1 MLDLSAVSVGA
12 IGLVTGACVG
22 FTARRARLCTLGAI
36 ESAVVGGDWRR
47 LKIFGL
53 ALAIALLGTQA
64 LILAGLFDETRTT
77 YLPTQIAWLSIL
89 LGATMFGLG
98 MALVG
103 TCAFGCLVRLGGGD
117 LRSLVTLI
125 VFSAVALTALRG
137 ALSGVRLDWL
147 EQIAWP
153 MPNAAPGSLIDLASR
168 FAGFDMRAL
177 AALAIGGGLL
187 TIAALDKRLRH
198 SPRLWLAGL
207 VLGAGVVLGWAA
219 TGVLVDAFSP
229 QRPQSLTFVA
239 PVARGLHALIL
250 GTGGWLEFS
259 VMSAPG
265 VALGSALAA
274 WSNAEFRWEAF
285 DDHQEMRRHLTGA
298 VLMGLGG
305 VLAGG
310 CTIGQGLSAGS
321 LLAMSWP
328 LALVSMIGGAWL
340 GLVLL
345 VEGSLREGLWAR
357 LGEWRAS
364 NKTFVE

>member
-1 MLDLSAVSVGA
+1 
-12 IGLVTGACVG
+12 
-22 FTARRARLCTLGAI
+22 
-36 ESAVVGGDWRR
+36 
-47 LKIFGL
+47 
-53 ALAIALLGTQA
+53 
-64 LILAGLFDETRTT
+64 
-77 YLPTQIAWLSIL
+77 
-89 LGATMFGLG
+89 
-98 MALVG
+98 
-103 TCAFGCLVRLGGGD
+103 

-125 VFSAVALTALRG
+125 VFGAVALTALRG
-137 ALSGVRLDWL
+137 ALSGVRMDWL

-285 DDHQEMRRHLTGA
+285 DDQQEMRR
-298 VLMGLGG
+298 
-305 VLAGG
+305 
-310 CTIGQGLSAGS
+310 LSAGS